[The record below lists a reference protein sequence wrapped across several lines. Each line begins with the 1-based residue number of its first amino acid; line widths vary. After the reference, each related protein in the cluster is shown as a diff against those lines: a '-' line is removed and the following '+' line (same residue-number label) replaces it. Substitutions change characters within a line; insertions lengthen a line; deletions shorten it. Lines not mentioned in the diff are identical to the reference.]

1 MNESLKD
8 VVIIVPSYKPDHKLQ
23 DVIAGLLS
31 HNFEHIVIVNDGSGS
46 EYDSIFQKAS
56 SHEECTLLTH
66 EVNKGKGCALKT
78 AYTYC
83 LEHFKDCAGVITVD
97 GDNQHHPDDILKC
110 ARKMKQTKDTVVLG
124 ARDFS
129 DPKVPFRSR
138 FGNIM
143 TRTIFR
149 LFCGIKITDTQTG
162 LRGTPFS
169 HLDFMTKVAGERYE
183 YETNVLLEMKANKIP
198 FEEVIIQTIYIDDN
212 DSSHFNPIVDSFKIY
227 KTIFAFFTSS
237 FLSSLID
244 LGLFYL
250 LISILTIFSPN
261 ASWNIF
267 IATALARLCSSFCNY
282 QMNRRKVFKSGDSG
296 SLGRYYLLCFVQF
309 FASAGLVSLVSSM
322 FPSGSFGKTII
333 KGIVDITLFFLSYQ
347 IQKKWVFK
355 DRKKTESI

>member
-1 MNESLKD
+1 MNDLLKD
-8 VVIIVPSYKPDHKLQ
+8 VVIIVPSYKPDHKLL
-23 DVIAGLLS
+23 DVIQGSLH
-31 HNFEHIVIVNDGSGS
+31 HNFKRILVINDGSPK
-46 EYDSIFQKAS
+46 EYDSIFEKAT
-56 SHEECTLLTH
+56 SHEECTLITH

-83 LEHFKDCAGVITVD
+83 LEHFSDCKGVITVD
-97 GDNQHHPDDILKC
+97 GDNQHHPDDIFKC
-110 ARKMKQTKDTVVLG
+110 AQKMMQSEDVVILG

-129 DPKVPFRSR
+129 ASDVPFRSR

-162 LRGTPFS
+162 LRAIPFS
-169 HLDFMTKVAGERYE
+169 HLDFMTKVSGERYE
-183 YETNVLLEMKANKIP
+183 YETNVLLEMKANRIP
-198 FEEVIIQTIYIDDN
+198 FEEVIIQTIYIEDN

-227 KTIFAFFTSS
+227 KTIFAFLASS

-244 LGLFYL
+244 LGLFYVI
-250 LISILTIFSPN
+250 ISILSVFSPH
-261 ASWNIF
+261 ASENIF

-282 QMNRRKVFKSGDSG
+282 QMNRHKVFKSGNRG

-309 FASAGLVSLVSSM
+309 LASAGLVSLLSSC
-322 FPSGSFGKTII
+322 FVAGSLGKTLI
-333 KGIVDITLFFLSYQ
+333 KGVVDIALFFLSYQ

-355 DRKKTESI
+355 TK